1 MDLAKTVWM
10 GNINNYMD
18 ENSIRNLIKPLN
30 NKIVKINIMRRNNN
44 INGFALIEFNSN
56 KTAKYFIKEYNNKKI
71 NGHLFC
77 LNWAKN
83 NYNKNNKENKE
94 KEISNSD
101 NQNNKYFTIYVGNLD
116 ISIDEQEL
124 TKCFQKTFKS
134 VVSSRIIR
142 ESNSGKSRG
151 FGFVNF
157 TNFDEYN
164 ELLKHRKDSLYLK
177 GRILAINRAYQRN
190 KEDSNKSTIYDDTKS
205 NITIEYKSYDPNDK
219 LNLLKNEYIYIPGY
233 IPIPL
238 SYLYQQQFNKK
249 EKYQESNSVSQI
261 STASEGEHN
270 IINNNNIYNYNSI
283 MPINKGEKKEEKI
296 NLKESIKKGIE
307 NINQFYNS
315 NRAETCPLSLACYY
329 HCNIALN
336 ANEEFYLNMKL
347 NEFIKE
353 RKENMK
359 KIKEM
364 IDHKNIGNKGK

>member
-1 MDLAKTVWM
+1 M
-10 GNINNYMD
+10 
-18 ENSIRNLIKPLN
+18 
-30 NKIVKINIMRRNNN
+30 
-44 INGFALIEFNSN
+44 
-56 KTAKYFIKEYNNKKI
+56 
-71 NGHLFC
+71 
-77 LNWAKN
+77 
-83 NYNKNNKENKE
+83 
-94 KEISNSD
+94 
-101 NQNNKYFTIYVGNLD
+101 
-116 ISIDEQEL
+116 
-124 TKCFQKTFKS
+124 
-134 VVSSRIIR
+134 
-142 ESNSGKSRG
+142 
-151 FGFVNF
+151 
-157 TNFDEYN
+157 
-164 ELLKHRKDSLYLK
+164 
-177 GRILAINRAYQRN
+177 
-190 KEDSNKSTIYDDTKS
+190 
-205 NITIEYKSYDPNDK
+205 
-219 LNLLKNEYIYIPGY
+219 LKNEYIYIPGY

-359 KIKEM
+359 KIKEL